1 MVGAH
6 TIMQDK
12 CPAYPNLCIT
22 ARLLCVIKKLSCTQ
36 QTTITQQISTCNR
49 LKKHIFPKHLF
60 KHQSRSRM
68 ELGSSKPH
76 WLDNLIKH
84 STHIIELRIPLKI
97 TIKLIFVT
105 KKLDFCTFTHACSCS
120 MSQKKKSIEAGGNY
134 ICCRASLLSCI
145 NSENR

>member
-1 MVGAH
+1 M
-6 TIMQDK
+6 
-12 CPAYPNLCIT
+12 LCIT

-120 MSQKKKSIEAGGNY
+120 MSQKKKINWSRRKLY
-134 ICCRASLLSCI
+134 LLSSFAI
-145 NSENR
+145 VVHKLWKSARIVNDVGVRLSHTS